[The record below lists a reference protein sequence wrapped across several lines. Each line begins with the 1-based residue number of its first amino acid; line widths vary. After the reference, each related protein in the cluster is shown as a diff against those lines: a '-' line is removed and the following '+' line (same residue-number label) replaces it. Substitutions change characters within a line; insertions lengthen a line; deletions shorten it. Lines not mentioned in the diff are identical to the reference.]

1 MSRRRARDRDR
12 SESAARRAFMTSRK
26 RRRQP
31 EASHPKSQGESPC
44 GWMGFQGS
52 GGRGEKGGL
61 AGGRRAPRPHVDA
74 CPPRAM
80 TTYKTP
86 SREVGYHLAHAHL
99 RPGCLQAGTRFAT
112 GRRDAMRTCRRR
124 VRPGGTARAG
134 AGRSQACRRASQPS
148 MLGKN

>member
-1 MSRRRARDRDR
+1 
-12 SESAARRAFMTSRK
+12 
-26 RRRQP
+26 
-31 EASHPKSQGESPC
+31 
-44 GWMGFQGS
+44 
-52 GGRGEKGGL
+52 
-61 AGGRRAPRPHVDA
+61 
-74 CPPRAM
+74 M